1 MWSRIKDVI
10 TTEKWFRFDTSL
22 ALCRVWYVGSRD
34 DSIVVQATME
44 MYVAAG
50 GKVMRPT
57 HQLVGSGE
65 GAWEAYRSGKD
76 YRVIRTIIKLS
87 PTDELLKLVGVDLRE
102 QRTYLNGVV
111 LLGEINP
118 QEDARLALC
127 ATARPGLNFAV
138 GPATPQPRAA
148 TKEQE
153 AALAVAA
160 TLPSHEL

>member
-34 DSIVVQATME
+34 DSIVVQGTME
-44 MYVAAG
+44 MFVNA
-50 GKVMRPT
+50 GKVIRPT
-57 HQLVGSGE
+57 QQLVGAGTD
-65 GAWEAYRSGKD
+65 AWATYRSSNK
-76 YRVIRTIIKLS
+76 YRVIRTIVKVPVSDDLS
-87 PTDELLKLVGVDLRE
+87 DLIGTDFRKERIYIG
-102 QRTYLNGVV
+102 GIV
-111 LLGEINP
+111 LLGNIEV

-127 ATARPGLNFAV
+127 ATGRAGLGFAV